1 MMAAPFS
8 NGASKVKNQ
17 CSWIAV
23 ALVSAC
29 LAACAQ
35 MGGGSS
41 AKTDSSTA
49 TASSKVS
56 PGMNA
61 NGEVIDP
68 TVVESGH
75 GQTVKGINDFEGEIT
90 GIPVPGS
97 PFPQLK
103 IGMGIRQAM
112 DICGPP
118 SDQGAYVTGKAYI
131 PFYFG
136 SDRSRYELFYKGWG
150 RLIFA
155 GGGVGNYGGGNLIW
169 IIHSAAESGYR

>member
-1 MMAAPFS
+1 MKKYQGLWAA
-8 NGASKVKNQ
+8 VVVL
-17 CSWIAV
+17 C
-23 ALVSAC
+23 VS
-29 LAACAQ
+29 LAACSQ
-35 MGGGSS
+35 MGGGPS
-41 AKTDSSTA
+41 AKADGA
-49 TASSKVS
+49 AASASGKLP

-97 PFPQLK
+97 PFTQVK
-103 IGMGIRQAM
+103 IGMGIRQVM

-155 GGGVGNYGGGNLIW
+155 GGSVGNYGGGNLIW
-169 IIHSAAESGYR
+169 VIHSAAESGYR

>member
-1 MMAAPFS
+1 M
-8 NGASKVKNQ
+8 
-17 CSWIAV
+17 AV
-23 ALVSAC
+23 AFFIATLC
-29 LAACAQ
+29 ACAQ
-35 MGGGSS
+35 MGGTTSANSS
-41 AKTDSSTA
+41 GTSAATST
-49 TASSKVS
+49 KVP

-90 GIPVPGS
+90 GLAVPGS
-97 PFPQLK
+97 PFSQLK

-155 GGGVGNYGGGNLIW
+155 GGSVGNYGGGNLIW

>member
-1 MMAAPFS
+1 MKKHQGPW
-8 NGASKVKNQ
+8 V
-17 CSWIAV
+17 AV
-23 ALVSAC
+23 VVLCVS

-35 MGGGSS
+35 MGGGPSAKADGSS
-41 AKTDSSTA
+41 AA
-49 TASSKVS
+49 ASASGKLP

-75 GQTVKGINDFEGEIT
+75 GQTVKGVNDFEGEIT
-90 GIPVPGS
+90 GIPVRGS

-103 IGMGIRQAM
+103 IGMGIRQVM

-136 SDRSRYELFYKGWG
+136 SDRSRYELYYKGWG

-155 GGGVGNYGGGNLIW
+155 GGSIGNYGGGNLIW
-169 IIHSAAESGYR
+169 VIHSAAESGYR

>member
-1 MMAAPFS
+1 MKKHQ
-8 NGASKVKNQ
+8 GRWV
-17 CSWIAV
+17 AV
-23 ALVSAC
+23 VVLCVS

-35 MGGGSS
+35 MGGGPSAKADGSS
-41 AKTDSSTA
+41 AA
-49 TASSKVS
+49 ASASGKLP

-90 GIPVPGS
+90 GIAVPGS
-97 PFPQLK
+97 PFSQLK
-103 IGMGIRQAM
+103 IGMGIRQVM

-136 SDRSRYELFYKGWG
+136 SDRSRYELYYKGWG

-155 GGGVGNYGGGNLIW
+155 GGSIGNYGGGNLIW
-169 IIHSAAESGYR
+169 VIHSAAESGYR

>member
-1 MMAAPFS
+1 MKKHR
-8 NGASKVKNQ
+8 GLWV
-17 CSWIAV
+17 AV
-23 ALVSAC
+23 VVLCVS

-35 MGGGSS
+35 MGGGPS
-41 AKTDSSTA
+41 AKADGSSPR
-49 TASSKVS
+49 ASASGKLP

-97 PFPQLK
+97 PFTQVK
-103 IGMGIRQAM
+103 IGMGIRQVM

-155 GGGVGNYGGGNLIW
+155 GGSVGNYGGGNLIW
-169 IIHSAAESGYR
+169 VIHSAAESGYR

>member
-1 MMAAPFS
+1 MR
-8 NGASKVKNQ
+8 NQ
-17 CSWIAV
+17 CSWMALV
-23 ALVSAC
+23 ALSAS

-35 MGGGSS
+35 MGGGFSAKADGSS
-41 AKTDSSTA
+41 AAAPAST
-49 TASSKVS
+49 KVP

-75 GQTVKGINDFEGEIT
+75 GQAVKGINDFDGEIT

-97 PFPQLK
+97 PFPKLK

-155 GGGVGNYGGGNLIW
+155 GGSVGNYSGGNLIW

>member
-1 MMAAPFS
+1 
-8 NGASKVKNQ
+8 
-17 CSWIAV
+17 
-23 ALVSAC
+23 
-29 LAACAQ
+29 
-35 MGGGSS
+35 MGGTTSTSGSS
-41 AKTDSSTA
+41 TPAATST
-49 TASSKVS
+49 KLP

-68 TVVESGH
+68 TVVEAGH

-90 GIPVPGS
+90 GVTVPGS
-97 PFPQLK
+97 PFSRLK

-155 GGGVGNYGGGNLIW
+155 GGSVGNYGGGNLIW
-169 IIHSAAESGYR
+169 VINSAAESGYR

>member
-1 MMAAPFS
+1 MLTKPRS
-8 NGASKVKNQ
+8 V
-17 CSWIAV
+17 IAV
-23 ALVSAC
+23 VIFAGLSAC
-29 LAACAQ
+29 AG

-41 AKTDSSTA
+41 SKTDAASSTA
-49 TASSKVS
+49 ASSGKVP

-68 TVVESGH
+68 TKVEAGH

-90 GIPVPGS
+90 GVPVPNGR
-97 PFPQLK
+97 FAQLQ
-103 IGMGIRQAM
+103 IGMGIRQVM

-118 SDQGAYVTGKAYI
+118 TDQGAYITGKAFI

-136 SDRSRYELFYKGWG
+136 SDRSRFELFYKGQG

-155 GGGVGNYGGGNLIW
+155 GGSVGNYTGGNLIW
-169 IIHSAAESGYR
+169 VINSAAEPGYR